1 MPSKI
6 PQSDFQA
13 ITYVKRDWI
22 AYITLNRP
30 QVMNALN
37 QATIIELTKA
47 FADAREDDDV
57 RGVILTGAGGKAFA
71 AGADISEL
79 AKATPID
86 AEEQARSGQQL
97 TLLVETLGKPVI
109 AAVNGLALGG
119 GCELAMACSLRLATE
134 EARFGQPEIKLGL
147 IPGFGGTQ
155 RLARLIG
162 KAQATQLILTG
173 ETMTATDAYRLGL
186 VNEVVP
192 SDQLLARA
200 EEILRQIGKN
210 APIAVRYALQAIN
223 EGLNVTVRA
232 GMDLEGALFALCA
245 STEDMREGTTA
256 FLEKRHPV
264 FTGR

>member
-1 MPSKI
+1 MPSSLS
-6 PQSDFQA
+6 QFNFQA
-13 ITYVKRDWI
+13 ITYVKRDEI
-22 AYITLNRP
+22 AHVTINRP

-37 QATIIELTKA
+37 QATIIELTEA
-47 FADAREDDDV
+47 LADAREDSDV

-79 AKATPID
+79 TKAKPID
-86 AEEQARSGQQL
+86 AEEQARRGQQL
-97 TLLVETLGKPVI
+97 TLLIETLGKPVI

-134 EARFGQPEIKLGL
+134 DARFGQPEIKLGL

-173 ETMTATDAYRLGL
+173 EAITAADAYRLGL
-186 VNEVVP
+186 INEIVP

-200 EEILRQIGKN
+200 EEILHRIGKN
-210 APIAVRYALQAIN
+210 APLAVRYALQAIT
-223 EGLNVTVRA
+223 EGLNVSVRA
-232 GMDLEGALFALCA
+232 GMDLEAALFAVCA
-245 STEDMREGTTA
+245 STEDMREGTAA

-264 FTGR
+264 FNGR